1 MKLLEGF
8 LIIIT
13 WFLTI
18 LFIPLVGLFFYTPEY
33 ELIKNFLD
41 YKVSISILLLFVL
54 LFALLL
60 VFSQLILFIIR
71 LKKKI
76 NFIDLDREVLCKIK
90 ELIPMDYAR
99 NFFERYDFGSG
110 GFPFENIRILHDF
123 IETEGNPEF
132 EFTDND
138 LEKIRINLLE
148 DLKKLNRILA
158 EHTVR
163 ASNTNSEDYWRIDKG
178 LKEKDVDLYIK
189 VIREANQV
197 ATDIW
202 ENYKRLVEVGRKR
215 FGI

>member
-1 MKLLEGF
+1 MKLLEVF
-8 LIIIT
+8 LKFIT

-18 LFIPLVGLFFYTPEY
+18 ILIPFMGLFFYTPEY
-33 ELIKNFLD
+33 GLIKNILD
-41 YKVSISILLLFVL
+41 YKISISILLLFIL
-54 LFALLL
+54 LIVLLL
-60 VFSQLILFIIR
+60 VFSQLILFSIR

-76 NFIDLDREVLCKIK
+76 NFIGLDKEVLCKIK

-99 NFFERYDFGSG
+99 NFFERCDFGSES
-110 GFPFENIRILHDF
+110 FPFENIRILHNF
-123 IETEGNPEF
+123 IDIDGSPEF

-138 LEKIRINLLE
+138 LEKIKITLLE
-148 DLKKLNRILA
+148 DFKKLDGILA

-178 LKEKDVDLYIK
+178 LKETDVDLYKK

-202 ENYKRLVEVGRKR
+202 ENYKRIVEVGRKR